1 MLDKIVELVKETKPI
16 IFDKEKRNNITNKGY
31 ADYVTQVDFEVQKF
45 LSEKLAE
52 LYPNIQFM
60 GEEEEEGERKDI
72 DMTKS
77 VWILDPI
84 DGTANLVHNFN
95 QSAVS
100 LGLVVNNEPVLGVVY
115 NPFSEEIFYAEKGKG
130 AYLNGKEIHV
140 TKSKTMKECIICVG
154 TSPYYKDL
162 ARETADTIHR
172 VLCECEDIRRSGA
185 AAMDIC
191 RVAAGMADGMFE
203 RMLKPWDYAAGI
215 AILTEAGGMATNYDL
230 GSVAYDRPD
239 NIIVSNGLIHEE
251 LRNVVVGK

>member
-1 MLDKIVELVKETKPI
+1 MLNKIVELVKETKPI
-16 IFDKEKRNNITNKGY
+16 IFDREKRSNITNKGY

-52 LYPNIQFM
+52 LYPDIQFM
-60 GEEEEEGERKDI
+60 GEEGERKDI

-100 LGLVVNNEPVLGVVY
+100 LGLVVNNEPILGVVY
-115 NPFSEEIFYAEKGKG
+115 NPFSDEVFYAEKGKG

-140 TKSKTMKECIICVG
+140 TDSKTMKECIICAG
-154 TSPYYKDL
+154 TAPYYKDL
-162 ARETADTIHR
+162 ARDTADTIYR
-172 VLCECEDIRRSGA
+172 VMCASEDIRRYGSAAIDLCNVASG
-185 AAMDIC
+185 
-191 RVAAGMADGMFE
+191 RVDGFFE

-230 GSVAYDRPD
+230 GSIAYDRPD
-239 NIIVSNGLIHEE
+239 NIIASNGLIHEE
-251 LRNVVVGK
+251 FRNIVVGK